1 MTITEAIFESIK
13 ENKFPLS
20 SDGLFLLVSKK
31 VIVSRDVMLREVWR
45 QIDLGVLNLRPDRY
59 IEFKSK

>member
-1 MTITEAIFESIK
+1 MTITEAIFKSIK

-20 SDGLFLLVSKK
+20 SDGLYSSVSKK

-45 QIDLGVLNLRPDRY
+45 QIDLGVLNLRSDRH
-59 IEFKSK
+59 IEFRT

>member
-13 ENKFPLS
+13 ENKFPIS
-20 SDGLFLLVSKK
+20 SDGLFSLVSKK
-31 VIVSRDVMLREVWR
+31 VIVSRNVMLREVWR

-59 IEFKSK
+59 IEFRVN